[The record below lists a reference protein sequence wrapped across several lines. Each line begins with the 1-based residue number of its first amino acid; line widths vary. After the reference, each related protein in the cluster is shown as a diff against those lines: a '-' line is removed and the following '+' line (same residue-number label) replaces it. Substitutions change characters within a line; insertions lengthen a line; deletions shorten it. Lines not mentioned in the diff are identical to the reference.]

1 MTLVIGLGNEW
12 RDDGAGL
19 AVARRLRGALPEHV
33 SVLEH
38 EGEPV
43 GLLETWSAA
52 QLAIVVDAVSSGAA
66 PGTIHR
72 VDGRR
77 ERLPAELFRG
87 STHAFGLAEA
97 VELARAL
104 ERLPARLLVY
114 GIEGEC
120 FGAGSGLSPSV
131 ERTVGELVGE
141 LSELL
146 GAGARRSPPAGS
158 GLGKGVVDGGHGDPP
173 RQTSFG

>member
-1 MTLVIGLGNEW
+1 VHLLRDPFPQSERGPRLTAVIGVGNEW
-12 RDDGAGL
+12 RRDDAAGL
-19 AVARRLRGALPEHV
+19 AVARRLRGRLPAHV

-43 GLLETWSAA
+43 ALVDAWSAA
-52 QLAIVVDAVSSGAA
+52 RLAVVVDAVSSGAA

-120 FGAGSGLSPSV
+120 FGAGSGLSPEV
-131 ERTVGELVGE
+131 ERAVEELVGE

-146 GAGARRSPPAGS
+146 AAAPR
-158 GLGKGVVDGGHGDPP
+158 PP
-173 RQTSFG
+173 RSSP